1 MALKSLSEAVSLLLK
16 KPLVWMP
23 GMFAAFAILFIY
35 YMYTLFGSSVALP
48 IGIGLLVI
56 FPAFLAGTYGVIV
69 GDKSSSA
76 DFRKYA
82 AYGYFRCLIPNLVII
97 MLGFLLSNTL
107 TYILLMVGLSV
118 DVALYFS
125 IFLVIPLV
133 FFFYFADITAMVNN
147 FPAFR
152 ALKDS
157 VVKVTTGSFH
167 ITAFYLFNIAL
178 FFAASFIFS
187 AMWSLLAVD
196 ALLPISQMTQ
206 GEILALS
213 QNELIALFM
222 APEILSSGFLALA
235 VCASIFIP
243 IVVSYKACFFKRN
256 LLKLEAEP
264 KAEEQ
269 QGSFDADGRWY
280 KYS

>member
-1 MALKSLSEAVSLLLK
+1 MALKSLSEALGLLIK

-23 GMFAAFAILFIY
+23 GFFASFAILFTY
-35 YMYTLFGSSVALP
+35 YMYTIFDYSVAFA
-48 IGIGLLVI
+48 IGIGLLVM
-56 FPAFLAGTYGVIV
+56 FPAFLAGTYGIIV
-69 GDKSSSA
+69 GDKSTSS

-118 DVALYFS
+118 DAALYFS

-133 FFFYFADITAMVNN
+133 FFFYFSDISAMVNN

-157 VVKVTTGSFH
+157 AVKVTTGSVH
-167 ITAFYLFNIAL
+167 ITAFYLFNVAL
-178 FFAASFIFS
+178 FFAASFIFT
-187 AMWSLLAVD
+187 AIWSFLAVD

-213 QNELIALFM
+213 QTELVALFT
-222 APEILSSGFLALA
+222 APEILSSGCIALA
-235 VCASIFIP
+235 VCACIFVP
-243 IVVSYKACFFKRN
+243 LVVSYKACFFKRN
-256 LLKLEAEP
+256 LLKLETEP

-269 QGSFDADGRWY
+269 QGSFDKDGRWY